1 MSSVWRT
8 NRGCQCTRP
17 ELELA
22 SVHSVAVRICPHVR
36 VAVLADEA
44 EFAAAVLV
52 VPVEV
57 EVGPHVDTPFVAAVE
72 VRLMRRPVPVLV
84 GHWHPD
90 TDGLQKTGRQQPPER
105 SLVIVAPPGGPQID
119 SVVGIFDAR
128 TKRKTSTH
136 ATGPIYKISYDNLT
150 ITLR

>member
-17 ELELA
+17 ELEFA
-22 SVHSVAVRICPHVR
+22 SVHSVGVRICPHVR

-57 EVGPHVDTPFVAAVE
+57 EAGPHVDTPFVAAVE
-72 VRLMRRPVPVLV
+72 VRLMRGPVPVLV

-90 TDGLQKTGRQQPPER
+90 SLQADDLQKTGRQQPPER
-105 SLVIVAPPGGPQID
+105 SLVIVAPTGGPQID

-128 TKRKTSTH
+128 TQ
-136 ATGPIYKISYDNLT
+136 
-150 ITLR
+150 